1 MVNRR
6 KFLIGLGAVS
16 TGSAAAFGTAA
27 STTFNLNDRKV
38 GANITTDSAGAV
50 ALTDQGNAGDIINE
64 TGGELEIDFAQGRA
78 SGVNVGS
85 VVSVGGANPNNPG
98 ASAFT
103 ITNQTTAPIEL
114 TIQFEAGS
122 NYSANS
128 NGSELIFRFD
138 NTNFSVD
145 GNNRPKYIGVTADS
159 GWNPSSGYSEFVTN
173 FDSSGD
179 TGSVSYDAPF
189 GGDDQSIPAGGTVLA
204 AITVNADEPQSNPS
218 ENLSGVLNLTATQV

>member
-6 KFLIGLGAVS
+6 KFLAGLGAAT
-16 TGSAAAFGTAA
+16 TGTAAAFGTAA
-27 STTFNLNDRKV
+27 STTFDLNDRKV

-85 VVSVGGANPNNPG
+85 VVSVGGANPNNPS

-128 NGSELIFRFD
+128 SGSELTFRFD

-145 GNNRPKYIGVTADS
+145 GNNRPKYIAVTADS
-159 GWNPSSGYSEFVTN
+159 VGNPFNGSEVVSN

-189 GGDDQSIPAGGTVLA
+189 GGDDQSIRAGGTVLA
-204 AITVNADEPQSNPS
+204 AITVNADEPQSDPN
-218 ENLSGVLNLTATQV
+218 ENLSGVLSLTATQV

>member
-145 GNNRPKYIGVTADS
+145 GNNRPKYIAVTADS
-159 GWNPSSGYSEFVTN
+159 VGNPFNGSEVVSN

-204 AITVNADEPQSNPS
+204 AITVNADEPQSTPS